1 MQVKKTRFHPRGYC
15 SQSQLAKE
23 NKKFVYSMLKKGG
36 RAKEFED
43 AIQWLNDAGL
53 IYKVERVK
61 ALSMP
66 LKFYEDFGVF
76 KLFLSDLGLLG
87 ALSEVKAK
95 NILIDNNIFSEY
107 KGAFTEQFV
116 AQQLISNKEHPYY
129 YSKDNSTLELDFVIQ
144 KDKVYP
150 IEVKAGDNVRSKSLK
165 TVVAANEEMQGW
177 RFSMNGYID
186 QGWLVN
192 IPLYLVE
199 EFVKSKDEEE

>member
-95 NILIDNNIFSEY
+95 NILIDNN
-107 KGAFTEQFV
+107 
-116 AQQLISNKEHPYY
+116 
-129 YSKDNSTLELDFVIQ
+129 LELDFVIQ

-165 TVVAANEEMQGW
+165 TVVDANEEMQGW

-186 QGWLVN
+186 QGWFVN

>member
-1 MQVKKTRFHPRGYC
+1 MKMLFSGLMMQ
-15 SQSQLAKE
+15 
-23 NKKFVYSMLKKGG
+23 
-36 RAKEFED
+36 
-43 AIQWLNDAGL
+43 GL

-66 LKFYEDFGVF
+66 LNFYEDFGVF
-76 KLFLSDLGLLG
+76 RLFLSDLGLLG

-95 NILIDNNIFSEY
+95 NTLIDNNIFSEY
-107 KGAFTEQFV
+107 KGVFTEQFV

-129 YSKDNSTLELDFVIQ
+129 YSKDYSTLELAFVIQ

-165 TVVAANEEMQGW
+165 TVVAANEEMQGR

-186 QGWLVN
+186 QGRLVN
-192 IPLYLVE
+192 IPLYLRE
-199 EFVKSKDEEE
+199 EYVKSKYEED